1 MMRLRSR
8 RARARRAVTT
18 LEFAI
23 LATVLIPATSATIE
37 LGLLLWTQT
46 AMQSVASLVARCDAL
61 GGPQCSGGVAAY
73 AVTLAGNWVLSGV
86 ITTANVTVGTSTT
99 CNGATGSF
107 DTVTITV
114 PVWSRMT
121 LKPFLPDTI
130 NVSSCFPN

>member
-1 MMRLRSR
+1 M
-8 RARARRAVTT
+8 RARRAVSAI
-18 LEFAI
+18 EFAI
-23 LATVLIPATSATIE
+23 LASVLIPITSATIE

-46 AMQSVASLVARCDAL
+46 AIQSVASLAARCDAL
-61 GGPQCSGGVAAY
+61 GSPSCSGGVAAY

-86 ITTANVTVGTSTT
+86 ITTANVTVGTSST
-99 CNGATGSF
+99 CNSASGTF

-130 NVSSCFPN
+130 DVSSCYPT